1 MDIASLAMVMSQ
13 AQVMQDASVA
23 VLKMAME
30 GPAEQMA
37 DMMAVLQVMENSVN
51 PHIGGN
57 IDVTG

>member
-37 DMMAVLQVMENSVN
+37 DVMAALQVMENSVN